1 MKKAFTL
8 IELLVVIAIIA
19 ILAAILFPVFAQAK
33 EAAKKTQS
41 ISNAKQMGTSLMIY
55 TGDYDDL
62 FPTTNSF
69 NFSTGAYTAGTVTDT
84 PANWR
89 SNNAAWVSANGS
101 VFPNNTFP
109 YSKNSQILEAAGV
122 PSESTWASDTPAAS
136 RIAPTWFNSL
146 TMNGF
151 LSGYSQTAVTEISR
165 IPLLW
170 YGNGRQKVEG
180 FTSANPILA
189 CAGSSLTENCV
200 FNAGGNPTAT
210 SAFPGLGGVT
220 FGMAIPNDVSAYV
233 HTGGQVYVNTD
244 TSTKYVRLASP
255 NTVNNLT
262 YVDPYANYDAR
273 GVGSFFYSCAPLG
286 SGAPGYSCIFRPD
299 FDFNYDNWE

>member
-33 EAAKKTQS
+33 EAAKKTQT

-62 FPTTNSF
+62 FPSTNMTNYAS
-69 NFSTGAYTAGTVTDT
+69 GAYITGTVSDT

-122 PSESTWASDTPAAS
+122 PADSTWAGGTPAAS
-136 RIAPTWFNSL
+136 RLAATWFNSL

-151 LSGYSQTAVTEISR
+151 LSGFSQTAINEVSR
-165 IPLLW
+165 IPMLW
-170 YGNGRQKVEG
+170 YGNGKQKVEG
-180 FTSANPILA
+180 YGSSNPLLT
-189 CAGSSLTENCV
+189 CAGSSLNTPCV
-200 FNAGGNPTAT
+200 FNPSGYPTAT
-210 SAFPGLGGVT
+210 SAYAGYGGVT
-220 FGMAIPNDVSAYV
+220 FSTALPNAASTYV
-233 HTGGQVYVNTD
+233 HNGGQVYVHSD
-244 TSTKYVRLASP
+244 TSAKFVKLAAP

-262 YVDPYANYDAR
+262 YVDPYADYDAN
-273 GVGSFFYSCAPLG
+273 GVGLSFYTCAPLG